1 MNMRVAFTNHAIDR
15 LKRRMNIRIS
25 AQTEVDISSAFV
37 KIRTYIHH
45 THGNVVEN
53 WASRD
58 RSNPCVMVIDRT
70 SRVVM
75 TVITDGPVVT
85 DAYRNPLDH

>member
-1 MNMRVAFTNHAIDR
+1 MRVAFTHHAIDR
-15 LKRRMNIRIS
+15 LNRRMNIRIRPT
-25 AQTEVDISSAFV
+25 TEVDISESFV

-58 RSNPCVMVIDRT
+58 RSNPCVMVIDRD
-70 SRVVM
+70 SQVVM
-75 TVITDGPVVT
+75 TVITSGPVVT
-85 DAYRNPLDH
+85 DAYRNAFNQ